1 MDILQYIGKEYEVFR
16 VYFEQLFERICGLV
30 KGSRSWRGEEDVMG
44 VLNLNLKDAGLEKAY
59 RKILMDYL
67 KSLVE
72 GGGGLGGGK
81 KEGGGGKKEGGG
93 GLGGGKEEDTRLQ
106 WLHVNRILDCMRIV
120 EVFRFEDKVGNQ
132 FNFKVYYDETNRF
145 DLETLKRAAE
155 GKMKELKF

>member
-1 MDILQYIGKEYEVFR
+1 
-16 VYFEQLFERICGLV
+16 
-30 KGSRSWRGEEDVMG
+30 MG

-72 GGGGLGGGK
+72 GGGGFGGGK
-81 KEGGGGKKEGGG
+81 KEGGGKKDGGG
-93 GLGGGKEEDTRLQ
+93 EEEARMK
-106 WLHVNRILDCMRIV
+106 WLHVNRILDCMRIA
-120 EVFRFEDKVGNQ
+120 EVFRFEDRAGNQ

-145 DLETLKRAAE
+145 DMETLRRLAE